1 MSEIVNI
8 RRRARNLDDSP
19 QFDSYSKVII
29 HVGKDSQITVGT
41 DTGRTL
47 EIDNPFG
54 TRQMAEDI
62 LAKLQGYQYQPYTA
76 ESAILDPAAEIGDGV
91 TVGNVY
97 GGLYRRS
104 TSFGRLMASD
114 IAAPQDE
121 EINHEFAFESPT
133 ERKFS
138 RELGDVRAD
147 LRVQSD
153 EISAKVSATSIGE
166 EFGWELLSDH
176 WSVLANGQEV
186 FRVDQN
192 GGTFTGE
199 VVASSGRIGGF
210 TISASA
216 IYNNISEFG
225 GSQSSG
231 VYIGTDGIQ
240 LGQGFRVD
248 ASGHL
253 TCENATVQGTIRA
266 GDIRAGGSYGSL
278 PGSCVGSYQLDGY
291 AGGGVAGGYSFSRAT
306 NQYSGSYPSYFKAT
320 TVVGSTSLIAQ
331 NSFTFKGYGISPKSA
346 LVKDSSGS
354 TIQIQYLGWGA

>member
-29 HVGKDSQITVGT
+29 HIGEDSQITVGT

-62 LAKLQGYQYQPYTA
+62 LAKLQGYQYQPYEA
-76 ESAILDPAAEIGDGV
+76 DGALLDPAAEIGDAV

-97 GGLYRRS
+97 GGLYRRN
-104 TSFGRLMASD
+104 TSFGRMMASD

-121 EINHEFAFESPT
+121 EINHEFAFQSPT

-153 EISAKVSATSIGE
+153 EISAKVSATSIGQS
-166 EFGWELLSDH
+166 FGWELLSDH
-176 WSVLANGQEV
+176 WSVLANGQEI
-186 FRVDQN
+186 FRVDEN
-192 GGTFTGE
+192 GGTFTGK
-199 VVASSGRIGGF
+199 VVAASGRIGGF

-216 IYNNISEFG
+216 IYNNISEFNG
-225 GSQSSG
+225 TQSSG
-231 VYIGTDGIQ
+231 VYIGTNGIQ
-240 LGQGFRVD
+240 LGQGFKVD
-248 ASGHL
+248 ASGHM
-253 TCENATVQGTIRA
+253 TCQNATVQGTIRA
-266 GDIRAGGSYGSL
+266 GDIQYGGNNGYFNGS
-278 PGSCVGSYQLDGY
+278 GISGGTVGTGQLSGY
-291 AGGGVAGGYSFSRAT
+291 VVGGVGGGYSYNNAT
-306 NQYSGSYPSYFKAT
+306 KYGTTQYPSNF
-320 TVVGSTSLIAQ
+320 TVGYLRITS
-331 NSFTFKGYGISPKSA
+331 GISFGGAVFTPQTK
-346 LVKDSSGS
+346 
-354 TIQIQYLGWGA
+354 TIGGTTIHYLGW

>member
-62 LAKLQGYQYQPYTA
+62 LAKLKGYQYQPYTA
-76 ESAILDPAAEIGDGV
+76 DGALLDPAAEIGDAV

-97 GGLYRRS
+97 GGLYRRN

-121 EINHEFAFESPT
+121 EINHEFAFQSPT

-153 EISAKVSATSIGE
+153 EISAKVSATSIGQS
-166 EFGWELLSDH
+166 FGWELLSDH
-176 WSVLANGQEV
+176 WSVTANGQEI
-186 FRVDQN
+186 FRVDEN
-192 GGTFTGE
+192 GGTFTGQ
-199 VVASSGRIGGF
+199 VVAASGRIGGF

-240 LGQGFRVD
+240 LGQNFKVSS
-248 ASGHL
+248 SGAVTATNMTL
-253 TCENATVQGTIRA
+253 SGTLNIGGQNITAAALRSGAQSAYENGYTWST
-266 GDIRAGGSYGSL
+266 GSGYG
-278 PGSCVGSYQLDGY
+278 YNY
-291 AGGGVAGGYSFSRAT
+291 NRAT
-306 NQYSGSYPSYFKAT
+306 AYNTNNYPSYFRCGTLTAS
-320 TVVGSTSLIAQ
+320 TVNVDRISGLDYL
-331 NSFTFKGYGISPKSA
+331 SFRNGNVYVFTKDNIKYLCLSGGY
-346 LVKDSSGS
+346 
-354 TIQIQYLGWGA
+354 